1 MNRRHSPDDRTSN
14 SMFGYIRPVKSELKV
29 REYEQYRSC
38 YCALCHAL
46 GENYGA
52 AARFI
57 LNYDFVF
64 LAMLLWEP
72 EMPLE
77 YCSRKCPVCPF
88 KKQKCCRYGESLA
101 TCAGYSVILGW
112 WQLCDSVDD
121 EHFFK
126 GLKYRTAKLMLR
138 RAYRKA
144 AARYPDFDEKTKSG
158 LAALRSLENGAEAS
172 LDTAADCF
180 AGILESA
187 SCGALDESVRR
198 ALSQLLYHIGRW
210 IYIIDACDDLDEDLK
225 AKRFNPVAV
234 RFGLSEPTLSD
245 EVKKYISTT
254 LFHSRNLA
262 GTAFELLPE
271 TPWAD
276 IVRNVICLGMP
287 AVGSAVLDGTW
298 KSIRKND
305 KKKTG
310 AGTI

>member
-1 MNRRHSPDDRTSN
+1 
-14 SMFGYIRPVKSELKV
+14 MFGYIRPVKSELKV

-52 AARFI
+52 TARFI

-64 LAMLLWEP
+64 LAMLLWEQD
-72 EMPLE
+72 MPLE

-88 KKQKCCRYGESLA
+88 KKQRCCRYGESLS
-101 TCAGYSVILGW
+101 TCAGYSVILSW

-121 EHFFK
+121 ESFIK
-126 GLKYRTAKLMLR
+126 GLKYRGAKLMLR
-138 RAYRKA
+138 HAYRKA
-144 AARYPDFDEKTKSG
+144 AEKHRDFDEKTRSG
-158 LAALRSLENGAEAS
+158 LAALRTLENSRDTS
-172 LDTAADCF
+172 LDSAADCF

-187 SCGALDESVRR
+187 SGGAEDESARR
-198 ALSQLLYHIGRW
+198 ALSQLLYHVGRW
-210 IYIIDACDDLDEDLK
+210 IYIVDACDDLENDLK
-225 AKRFNPVAV
+225 AGRFNPIAR
-234 RFGLSEPTLSD
+234 RFGLDAPVLSD
-245 EVKKYISTT
+245 EVKSYISTT

-287 AVGSAVLDGTW
+287 AVGAAVMDGRW
-298 KSIRKND
+298 KSIRNRD